1 MLEELA
7 AGQVTLATVWLLG
20 VSMGLTA
27 CTVTCLPFMGTWALG
42 RASGQREAFLHT
54 GVFLAG
60 RVTTYTILAALAGAV
75 GLGLAQA
82 LGGTW
87 GNAVIGGASI
97 LAGLWLLAR
106 PAGKACATAPRYAA
120 GTADAVPPA
129 PTLLP
134 PHARPTGISFGHNPG
149 SLPPTGGASAW
160 GGPAPTLLPP
170 HARNPGS
177 LPPTGGTS
185 AWGGPTPT
193 FRVVQVHR
201 RKLDS
206 LPPLFLGAA
215 LSLTPCMPLASL
227 LALAANAGSAT
238 GGAAYGLAFG
248 LGAAMTP
255 ILVLVPLAGR
265 LGRELRAGRQWLAR
279 WLLWSA
285 AAVLIVLGMRRLLL
299 VL

>member
-7 AGQVTLATVWLLG
+7 AGKVTLATVWLLG

-42 RASGQREAFLHT
+42 RASGQREALLHT
-54 GVFLAG
+54 GVFLGG
-60 RVTTYTILAALAGAV
+60 RVFTYTVLAALAGAA
-75 GLGLAQA
+75 GIGLAKA

-97 LAGLWLLAR
+97 LAGLWLLAK
-106 PAGKACATAPRYAA
+106 PAGKAC
-120 GTADAVPPA
+120 GAVSPA
-129 PTLLP
+129 PT
-134 PHARPTGISFGHNPG
+134 FV
-149 SLPPTGGASAW
+149 
-160 GGPAPTLLPP
+160 APV
-170 HARNPGS
+170 RI
-177 LPPTGGTS
+177 
-185 AWGGPTPT
+185 
-193 FRVVQVHR
+193 HR
-201 RKLDS
+201 QKADS

-227 LALAANAGSAT
+227 LALAANAGSAAQ
-238 GGAAYGLAFG
+238 GAAYGLAFG

-265 LGRELRAGRQWLAR
+265 MGRELRSGRAWLSR

-285 AAVLIVLGMRRLLL
+285 AAVLIVLGVRRLLL
-299 VL
+299 AI

>member
-7 AGQVTLATVWLLG
+7 TGQVTLATVWLLG

-60 RVTTYTILAALAGAV
+60 RVTTYTVLAALAGAV
-75 GLGLAQA
+75 GFGLAQA

-97 LAGLWLLAR
+97 LAGLWLLAK
-106 PAGKACATAPRYAA
+106 PSLKSCNA
-120 GTADAVPPA
+120 AVPPA
-129 PTLLP
+129 PTFQTV
-134 PHARPTGISFGHNPG
+134 RF
-149 SLPPTGGASAW
+149 
-160 GGPAPTLLPP
+160 
-170 HARNPGS
+170 
-177 LPPTGGTS
+177 
-185 AWGGPTPT
+185 
-193 FRVVQVHR
+193 Q
-201 RKLDS
+201 RKADT

-215 LSLTPCMPLASL
+215 LSLTPCTPLASL
-227 LALAANAGSAT
+227 LALAANAGSAIE
-238 GGAAYGLAFG
+238 GASFGLAFG

-265 LGRELRAGRQWLAR
+265 LGRELRAGRAWLSR

-285 AAVLIVLGMRRLLL
+285 AAVLIVLGIRRVLLAF
-299 VL
+299 

>member
-7 AGQVTLATVWLLG
+7 AGQVTLTTVWLLG

-60 RVTTYTILAALAGAV
+60 RVTTYTVLAALAGAV
-75 GLGLAQA
+75 GFGLAQA

-97 LAGLWLLAR
+97 LAGLWLLAK
-106 PAGKACATAPRYAA
+106 PAGKACN
-120 GTADAVPPA
+120 AVLPA
-129 PTLLP
+129 PT
-134 PHARPTGISFGHNPG
+134 F
-149 SLPPTGGASAW
+149 
-160 GGPAPTLLPP
+160 APV
-170 HARNPGS
+170 R
-177 LPPTGGTS
+177 
-185 AWGGPTPT
+185 
-193 FRVVQVHR
+193 VHR
-201 RKLDS
+201 RKVDT

-215 LSLTPCMPLASL
+215 LSLTPCTPLASL
-227 LALAANAGSAT
+227 LALAANAGSAIE
-238 GGAAYGLAFG
+238 GASFGLAFG

-265 LGRELRAGRQWLAR
+265 LGRELRAGRAWLSR

-285 AAVLIVLGMRRLLL
+285 AAVLIILGVRRVLLAF
-299 VL
+299 

>member
-60 RVTTYTILAALAGAV
+60 RVTTYTLLAALAGAV

-82 LGGTW
+82 LGGAW
-87 GNAVIGGASI
+87 GNGLIGMASI
-97 LAGLWLLAR
+97 VAGLWLLAK
-106 PAGKACATAPRYAA
+106 PAGKHC
-120 GTADAVPPA
+120 GAVPP
-129 PTLLP
+129 
-134 PHARPTGISFGHNPG
+134 
-149 SLPPTGGASAW
+149 
-160 GGPAPTLLPP
+160 
-170 HARNPGS
+170 
-177 LPPTGGTS
+177 
-185 AWGGPTPT
+185 GPTFTP
-193 FRVVQVHR
+193 VKIHR
-201 RKLDS
+201 NKADS

-215 LSLTPCMPLASL
+215 LSLTPCTPLASL
-227 LALAANAGSAT
+227 LALAAHAGSAVQ
-238 GGAAYGLAFG
+238 GASYGLAFG

-265 LGRELRAGRQWLAR
+265 LGRELRSGRAWLAR

-285 AAVLIVLGMRRLLL
+285 AAVLIVLGIRRLLL
-299 VL
+299 AA

>member
-60 RVTTYTILAALAGAV
+60 RVTTYTILAALAGAI

-97 LAGLWLLAR
+97 LAGLWLLAK
-106 PAGKACATAPRYAA
+106 PAGKACGAVAPEPTSPKGA
-120 GTADAVPPA
+120 GRHEVAVPSNA
-129 PTLLP
+129 RDGAT
-134 PHARPTGISFGHNPG
+134 PH
-149 SLPPTGGASAW
+149 
-160 GGPAPTLLPP
+160 
-170 HARNPGS
+170 
-177 LPPTGGTS
+177 
-185 AWGGPTPT
+185 T
-193 FRVVQVHR
+193 FKVIQVQR
-201 RKLDS
+201 RKADS

-215 LSLTPCMPLASL
+215 LSLTPCTPLASL
-227 LALAANAGSAT
+227 LALAANAGSAS

-265 LGRELRAGRQWLAR
+265 LGRELRAGRDWLSR

-285 AAVLIVLGMRRLLL
+285 AAVLIVLGVRRVLL
-299 VL
+299 VI

>member
-42 RASGQREAFLHT
+42 RASGQREAFVHT

-60 RVTTYTILAALAGAV
+60 RVTTYTLLAALSGAV
-75 GLGLAQA
+75 GFGLAQA
-82 LGGTW
+82 LGGPL
-87 GNAVIGGASI
+87 GNTLIGAASV
-97 LAGLWLLAR
+97 LAGLWLLAK
-106 PAGKACATAPRYAA
+106 PTGKACSAVLPA
-120 GTADAVPPA
+120 GRPSGRKRPEEAA
-129 PTLLP
+129 PT
-134 PHARPTGISFGHNPG
+134 F
-149 SLPPTGGASAW
+149 
-160 GGPAPTLLPP
+160 AP
-170 HARNPGS
+170 
-177 LPPTGGTS
+177 
-185 AWGGPTPT
+185 
-193 FRVVQVHR
+193 VQVHR
-201 RKLDS
+201 RKADS

-238 GGAAYGLAFG
+238 EGAFFGLAFG

-255 ILVLVPLAGR
+255 MLVLVPLAGR
-265 LGRELRAGRQWLAR
+265 LGRELRAGRAWLSR

-285 AAVLIVLGMRRLLL
+285 AAVLILLGLRRILLAF
-299 VL
+299 

>member
-1 MLEELA
+1 MPEELA

-82 LGGTW
+82 LGGAW
-87 GNAVIGGASI
+87 GNGLIGMASI
-97 LAGLWLLAR
+97 VAGLWLLAK
-106 PAGKACATAPRYAA
+106 PAGRSC
-120 GTADAVPPA
+120 GTVPPA
-129 PTLLP
+129 PT
-134 PHARPTGISFGHNPG
+134 F
-149 SLPPTGGASAW
+149 
-160 GGPAPTLLPP
+160 AP
-170 HARNPGS
+170 
-177 LPPTGGTS
+177 
-185 AWGGPTPT
+185 
-193 FRVVQVHR
+193 VKIHR
-201 RKLDS
+201 KKVDS

-215 LSLTPCMPLASL
+215 LSLTPCTPLASL
-227 LALAANAGSAT
+227 LALAAHAGSAAH
-238 GGAAYGLAFG
+238 GASYGLAFG

-265 LGRELRAGRQWLAR
+265 LGRELRSGRAWLAR

-285 AAVLIVLGMRRLLL
+285 AAVLIVLGIRRLLL
-299 VL
+299 VA

>member
-60 RVTTYTILAALAGAV
+60 RVTTYTILAALAGAI

-97 LAGLWLLAR
+97 LAGLWLLAK
-106 PAGKACATAPRYAA
+106 PAGKAC
-120 GTADAVPPA
+120 GAVPPA
-129 PTLLP
+129 PT
-134 PHARPTGISFGHNPG
+134 F
-149 SLPPTGGASAW
+149 
-160 GGPAPTLLPP
+160 AP
-170 HARNPGS
+170 
-177 LPPTGGTS
+177 
-185 AWGGPTPT
+185 
-193 FRVVQVHR
+193 VHFR
-201 RKLDS
+201 RKVDS

-215 LSLTPCMPLASL
+215 LSLTPCTPLASL
-227 LALAANAGSAT
+227 LALAANAGSAAS
-238 GGAAYGLAFG
+238 GASYGLAFG

-265 LGRELRAGRQWLAR
+265 LGRELRAGRTWLAR

-285 AAVLIVLGMRRLLL
+285 AAVLIVLGLRRLLL
-299 VL
+299 AF

>member
-42 RASGQREAFLHT
+42 RASGQREAYLHT
-54 GVFLAG
+54 AVFLAG

-82 LGGTW
+82 LGGIW
-87 GNAVIGGASI
+87 GNLFIGGASVF
-97 LAGLWLLAR
+97 AGLWLLAK
-106 PAGKACATAPRYAA
+106 PANKPCSAVSPALTFAPIQ
-120 GTADAVPPA
+120 
-129 PTLLP
+129 L
-134 PHARPTGISFGHNPG
+134 H
-149 SLPPTGGASAW
+149 
-160 GGPAPTLLPP
+160 
-170 HARNPGS
+170 RNR
-177 LPPTGGTS
+177 
-185 AWGGPTPT
+185 A
-193 FRVVQVHR
+193 
-201 RKLDS
+201 DS

-215 LSLTPCMPLASL
+215 LSLTPCTPLASL
-227 LALAANAGSAT
+227 LALSAHAGSALQ
-238 GGAAYGLAFG
+238 GASYGLAFG

-265 LGRELRAGRQWLAR
+265 MGRELRAGRAWLSR

-285 AAVLIVLGMRRLLL
+285 AAVLIVLGIRRLLL
-299 VL
+299 AF